1 MNEETL
7 IRGSEEIVSAWITE
21 PQEVQRI
28 TSLGGIAPSVRG
40 ASTIS
45 SAVLLQQG

>member
-7 IRGSEEIVSAWITE
+7 IRGSGEMVSAWMTE
-21 PQEVQRI
+21 PQEVQRM
-28 TSLGGIAPSVRG
+28 TSVGGIAPSVRG

-45 SAVLLQQG
+45 SAELLQQG